1 MGTRQQSV
9 AAERK
14 YDWGGGL
21 VREAAKQPIIRAKR
35 LCGKIK
41 KPAATLA
48 NNESYRQYCLCKIR
62 VNGCPLM

>member
-1 MGTRQQSV
+1 MIWG
-9 AAERK
+9 
-14 YDWGGGL
+14 GGGL